1 MVNGCTGTEWIMV
14 WKMGDMLYIWDMG
27 NDDRLTCIR
36 SAFYSSSVEKAAS
49 WLEHLRHEDGGWG
62 ESCQSSVEKKFIS
75 LPFSTPSQTAWALD
89 ALISYYDQ
97 ETPIIRKGISYL
109 LAQSTMNEKY
119 PTGTGLPGAFIFA
132 IIVMDIYIRY
142 LL

>member
-1 MVNGCTGTEWIMV
+1 MV
-14 WKMGDMLYIWDMG
+14 WKMGDMLYIGTWATMTG
-27 NDDRLTCIR
+27 LRALGVPSTHP
-36 SAFYSSSVEKAAS
+36 SLKKAAS
-49 WLEHLRHEDGGWG
+49 WLEHLQHEDGGWG

-119 PTGTGLPGAFIFA
+119 PTGTGLPGG
-132 IIVMDIYIRY
+132 
-142 LL
+142 LLYSLS